1 MSPGLYL
8 YMNTELKNT
17 DMCPCVKL
25 YANPRPQGSICV
37 GTMYDANATAV
48 DLEFSEIKKIGAVI
62 TSELQLK
69 HSLD

>member
-1 MSPGLYL
+1 
-8 YMNTELKNT
+8 
-17 DMCPCVKL
+17 
-25 YANPRPQGSICV
+25 
-37 GTMYDANATAV
+37 MYDANATAV